1 MTLKIAVIGDQFML
15 ASTFEQAIKNSCSVP
30 TKIRTLNLDFPDVPM
45 RQGREEDGTA
55 GLKEFLGDPDPIAD
69 FIGDAELLVT
79 HLAPLSADML
89 KRLPNI
95 KMVAVARGGPVNVD
109 INAVRERNIRIVNT
123 PGRNASAVA
132 EFTIGAILSQTH
144 NIVRGHDGLRKGNWR
159 GELYRAD
166 ITGDELCDMTVGVIG
181 YSEIG
186 RLVVKFLR
194 AFGCKILISDPYVDV
209 LPEDADYGVR
219 KTDLDELLEASDVVT
234 LHARLTPETKEFIN
248 ADAFARM
255 KKGAVLVNTARGQLV
270 DQDALIAAL
279 SSGHLHGA
287 ALDTF
292 AVEPPEADSPLLS
305 LENVTLTPHVAG
317 ASLRTVRVTA
327 NKIAEEVR
335 RYIANESPVNPC

>member
-1 MTLKIAVIGDQFML
+1 MTLKAAIIGDQFML
-15 ASTFEQAIKNSCSVP
+15 ASTFEQALRDSCPVP
-30 TKIRTLNLDFPDVPM
+30 IDIRTLNLDFPDVPM
-45 RQGREEDGTA
+45 RQGREDDGTA
-55 GLKEFLGDPDPIAD
+55 KLKEFLGDPDPIAE

-79 HLAPLSADML
+79 HLAPLSAGML
-89 KRLPNI
+89 KKLPNI

-109 INAVRERNIRIVNT
+109 MDAVRERNIRIVNT

-144 NIVRGHDGLRKGNWR
+144 NIVRGHDGLRKGTWR

-166 ITGDELCDMTVGVIG
+166 VIGDELCDMTVGVVG

-186 RLVVKFLR
+186 RLVVRFLR
-194 AFGCKILISDPYVDV
+194 ALGCRILICDPYVDV

-219 KTDLDELLEASDVVT
+219 KTDLDELLAQSDVVT

-248 ADAFARM
+248 ADAIARM
-255 KKGAVLVNTARGQLV
+255 KKGAVFVNTARGQLV

-292 AVEPPEADSPLLS
+292 AVEPPEANSPLLS
-305 LENVTLTPHVAG
+305 LENVTMTPHIAG

-327 NKIAEEVR
+327 DKIAKEVR
-335 RYIANESPVNPC
+335 RYIANEPPINPC